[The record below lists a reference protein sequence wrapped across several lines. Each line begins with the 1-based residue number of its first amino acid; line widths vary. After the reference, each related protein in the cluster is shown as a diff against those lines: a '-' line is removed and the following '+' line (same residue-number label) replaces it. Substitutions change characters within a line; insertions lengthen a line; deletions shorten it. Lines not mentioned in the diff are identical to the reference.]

1 MPAYKTQLVTNA
13 TFRGKSKLADGAE
26 FDIEGELGL
35 LDDAPLNFGDSDD
48 GSIEYVS
55 ATPALVLTV
64 ASADLTLSTTV
75 TGSVEIDGID
85 GVTIESA
92 SGDLDIGADAVT
104 GAVNIGTGA
113 AARPITIGNALSA
126 SLDIESGV
134 GAMTVQGDTTIDI
147 DAGTAIGIESAGG
160 AISVGADAVAQ
171 ALNLGTGAAARVI
184 TLGNAASASL
194 DLEGGVGGITAQC
207 DTTMELDAGTAL
219 TIESAGGAI
228 SIGADAVA
236 QAVNIGTGAAA
247 RAIAIGNGASASL
260 AMDGGVGAVTLQG
273 DTTID
278 LDSGTTMDLA
288 AEGVLTA
295 RTNDQT
301 GTGAGGASAAL
312 TIDTGDRNIDDA
324 AGSPGTGAL
333 TLISGDTEVDNGAG
347 AATGGDSGAV
357 GLLSGDTN
365 CQDAAGTGGD
375 SGAVIV
381 KSGDADSD
389 AGGSGSSGSLTLS
402 SGFSDDANSGGV
414 LIESGTAGG
423 NSGDVIM
430 RAGAAGGAPGFVRH
444 QDAADNTKQTILNSA
459 TITTG
464 NARILSM
471 ADIDLSLDQMSTA
484 PTLTPGAEAG
494 DVIAVTFA
502 SPVASVEQYMAT
514 LVRDADMEVATAAFA
529 LAETGA
535 GAEVSP
541 TAMGRL
547 IFTTDAAG
555 AATISCTD
563 VAGASGETCWL
574 TIAPLFASA
583 DQAQA
588 CAAATVS
595 ITFD

>member
-147 DAGTAIGIESAGG
+147 DAGTAIG
-160 AISVGADAVAQ
+160 
-171 ALNLGTGAAARVI
+171 
-184 TLGNAASASL
+184 
-194 DLEGGVGGITAQC
+194 
-207 DTTMELDAGTAL
+207 
-219 TIESAGGAI
+219 IESAGGAI

-389 AGGSGSSGSLTLS
+389 AGGSGSSGSLTLET
-402 SGFSDDANSGGV
+402 GFSDDANSGD
-414 LIESGTAGG
+414 ITIDAG
-423 NSGDVIM
+423 S
-430 RAGAAGGAPGFVRH
+430 AAV
-444 QDAADNTKQTILNSA
+444 
-459 TITTG
+459 
-464 NARILSM
+464 
-471 ADIDLSLDQMSTA
+471 
-484 PTLTPGAEAG
+484 TPGNIIIGG
-494 DVIAVTFA
+494 D
-502 SPVASVEQYMAT
+502 AT
-514 LVRDADMEVATAAFA
+514 LVALDSVTKFRASGGADAAAALLGGVGTTGSPATTAVAGQNMLEFRVQTTATSGDFRGLYIRADFDGDGVAGEGIRSNCVSDQDVAGTVNGIHASFEVKAGGDI
-529 LAETGA
+529 TGA
-535 GAEVSP
+535 AHGGRFGFIVPDDSSITQGTVAGAMSEIYLTGTSS
-541 TAMGRL
+541 TLNATQHSLHR
-547 IFTTDAAG
+547 FTAAG
-555 AATISCTD
+555 AN
-563 VAGASGETCWL
+563 
-574 TIAPLFASA
+574 
-583 DQAQA
+583 
-588 CAAATVS
+588 AATRNAEVLNLFS
-595 ITFD
+595 VEGVTTTSGGMYYANTAAVPGNANASLRIITPDGIKHILLFDAEA

>member
-301 GTGAGGASAAL
+301 GTGAGSASAAL

-324 AGSPGTGAL
+324 AGSPGSGIL
-333 TLISGDTEVDNGAG
+333 TVGSGDTDVDNGAG
-347 AATGGDSGAV
+347 AAT
-357 GLLSGDTN
+357 
-365 CQDAAGTGGD
+365 
-375 SGAVIV
+375 
-381 KSGDADSD
+381 
-389 AGGSGSSGSLTLS
+389 
-402 SGFSDDANSGGV
+402 
-414 LIESGTAGG
+414 GG